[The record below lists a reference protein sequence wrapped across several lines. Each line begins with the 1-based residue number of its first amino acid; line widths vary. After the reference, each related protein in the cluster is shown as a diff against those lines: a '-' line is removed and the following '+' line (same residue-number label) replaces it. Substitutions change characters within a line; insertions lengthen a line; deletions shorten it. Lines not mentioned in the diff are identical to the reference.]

1 MHFEVALF
9 GKAFV
14 TAFDR
19 AKILSSRSNSMFIR
33 FVDPQPILSCESLR
47 AEPAMKE
54 RWTVFSP
61 NLRRNYFIVFHHL
74 QMIESTF

>member
-9 GKAFV
+9 GEALV
-14 TAFDR
+14 TTFDW
-19 AKILSSRSNSMFIR
+19 AKKLSFRSNSMLIR

-54 RWTVFSP
+54 RWAVFSP

-74 QMIESTF
+74 QMIDSTF

>member
-1 MHFEVALF
+1 
-9 GKAFV
+9 
-14 TAFDR
+14 
-19 AKILSSRSNSMFIR
+19 MFIR